1 MDQNFFQQALIGLPI
16 LIFSLT
22 IHEYSHAWSAWKFG
36 DPTAKNMGRMTLNPL
51 AHLDLFGTIM
61 MVVSQFRFGWAK
73 PVPVNPMNLR
83 NLRVADFWISAA
95 GPISNLLMAF
105 GFGLLFRMVSGGD
118 MLGTQMQ
125 IFLLRAVQINV
136 VLAVFNLLPLFPLDG
151 SHMLR
156 RLLPPDMEVHLD
168 QFDRISPFLL
178 LFLIISG
185 SLFTIIGPALYPL
198 ISLFTGL

>member
-1 MDQNFFQQALIGLPI
+1 
-16 LIFSLT
+16 
-22 IHEYSHAWSAWKFG
+22 
-36 DPTAKNMGRMTLNPL
+36 MTLNPL